1 MGEWVVFFEEHVNWK
16 ESFHYMLMLQ
26 WNDEVSKKHK
36 RIWIII
42 MWSACACKI
51 LQELSDAADPGNKKN
66 LEPPDP
72 AQDMK
77 RTSN

>member
-1 MGEWVVFFEEHVNWK
+1 MKWW
-16 ESFHYMLMLQ
+16 SL
-26 WNDEVSKKHK
+26 KKHK

-51 LQELSDAADPGNKKN
+51 LQELSDAADPGNKKH

-77 RTSN
+77 RTSD